1 MAEGSARGDGKEG
14 NKKERPHPSPLS
26 LPFTAY
32 LSLIL
37 IGDRVTTGDES
48 GSGEQFLLKVDIII
62 IIIIYTYIALFS

>member
-1 MAEGSARGDGKEG
+1 MERKET
-14 NKKERPHPSPLS
+14 KRRDPHPSPLS

-48 GSGEQFLLKVDIII
+48 SSGEQFLLKVDIII

>member
-1 MAEGSARGDGKEG
+1 MGRKET
-14 NKKERPHPSPLS
+14 KRRDPYPSPLS

-37 IGDRVTTGDES
+37 IGDRVTTGDEP

-62 IIIIYTYIALFS
+62 IIIIIYTYIALFS